1 MPVVRFAL
9 ILAWLAKT
17 SHKGRAL
24 RKNASGKKNR

>member
-9 ILAWLAKT
+9 ILVWLAKT

-24 RKNASGKKNR
+24 GPNASGKKNR